1 MRDNLQDLIT
11 YTYGLGVIDTIK
23 IVGTDKETKISA
35 VADNRTVVIEAQ
47 TKNPIPEFIGTFGMP
62 LLSKLHNILSVKDYD
77 ENAKISVTNITRDG
91 EVTPV
96 SIQFETKSADLT
108 NEYRFMA
115 KVIVEEKIQNIK
127 FKTPK
132 WDIEFVPSVTYI
144 QRLKTQANVNSEE
157 EYFTMKTVGNNLMI
171 YFADQSTHNAKL
183 IFQENVSG
191 TLNRAWKWP
200 VKVFLSIMDLAGD
213 KTIRI
218 SDSGACE
225 ITVDSGLAVYHYRLP
240 GVGK

>member
-1 MRDNLQDLIT
+1 MKDNLQDLIK
-11 YTYGLGVIDTIK
+11 YTHGLGVIDLIK

-35 VADNRTVVIEAQ
+35 VADNRTVVIEAH

-62 LLSKLHNILSVKDYD
+62 VLSKLHNILGVEDYD
-77 ENAKISVTNITRDG
+77 ENAKITVTNTTRDG
-91 EVTPV
+91 ESTPV
-96 SIQFETKSADLT
+96 SIKFETKSGDIK

-132 WDIEFVPSVTYI
+132 WDVEFVPSVTYI
-144 QRLKTQANVNSEE
+144 QRLKKQATVNSEE
-157 EYFTMKTVGNNLMI
+157 EYFTMKTNGNNLMI
-171 YFADQSTHNAKL
+171 YFADPSTHNAEF
-183 IFQENVSG
+183 IFQENVNG
-191 TLNRAWKWP
+191 ALNRAWKWP

-218 SDSGACE
+218 SDGGACE
-225 ITVDSGLAVYHYRLP
+225 ITVDSGIAVYHYRLP